1 MLCSSHSQFLYD
13 KYHEPHRHRSLS
25 ERWSFNHQEIIMCDK
40 IIKLAN
46 LKIKGRIEQQTRV
59 YSTKGI
65 SPTLNSAMG
74 HGGNCIPLFLI
85 MITGGKRMK
94 SLLLSW
100 KVKPDVGGQ
109 VLDIYNQA
117 VMQGI
122 SPTIKTTIDTAN
134 MTFVTIMN
142 KEIIHTAPNG
152 KRYSIQIRKYT
163 PRDCF
168 RLMGLHEADID
179 KLLSKEK
186 TGQLIISKSKLYA
199 LAGNSIVT
207 NCLTAMF
214 EELIFPSG
222 NHYHDKTGQLSLF

>member
-1 MLCSSHSQFLYD
+1 MIAISKYNKQHPLRVFEAFAGYGSQSLAFKYLKDKHPEFDFKVVGYSEIEPSAIQAYGLLHST
-13 KYHEPHRHRSLS
+13 
-25 ERWSFNHQEIIMCDK
+25 I
-40 IIKLAN
+40 
-46 LKIKGRIEQQTRV
+46 
-59 YSTKGI
+59 
-65 SPTLNSAMG
+65 LN
-74 HGGNCIPLFLI
+74 
-85 MITGGKRMK
+85 RQR
-94 SLLLSW
+94 
-100 KVKPDVGGQ
+100 D
-109 VLDIYNQA
+109 
-117 VMQGI
+117 
-122 SPTIKTTIDTAN
+122 

-152 KRYSIQIRKYT
+152 KKYSIQIRKYT

-168 RLMGLHEADID
+168 RLMGVHEADID

>member
-1 MLCSSHSQFLYD
+1 
-13 KYHEPHRHRSLS
+13 
-25 ERWSFNHQEIIMCDK
+25 
-40 IIKLAN
+40 
-46 LKIKGRIEQQTRV
+46 
-59 YSTKGI
+59 
-65 SPTLNSAMG
+65 
-74 HGGNCIPLFLI
+74 

-94 SLLLSW
+94 SLLLSG

-109 VLDIYNQA
+109 VFDIYNQA

-152 KRYSIQIRKYT
+152 KKYSIQIRKYT

-168 RLMGLHEADID
+168 RLMGVHEADID

-186 TGQLIISKSKLYA
+186 SGQLIISKSKLYA

-222 NHYHDKTGQLSLF
+222 NHYHDKNGQLSLF

>member
-1 MLCSSHSQFLYD
+1 MKQSKKLYPEDSDTENGWWMLSCSYS
-13 KYHEPHRHRSLS
+13 KYRHGKHNELHWHGSLS
-25 ERWSFNHQEIIMCDK
+25 ERWSFNHQENQMCDK

-65 SPTLNSAMG
+65 SPTLNSAIG
-74 HGGNCIPLFLI
+74 HGGNWIPLFLI
-85 MITGGKRMK
+85 
-94 SLLLSW
+94 
-100 KVKPDVGGQ
+100 VKYKND
-109 VLDIYNQA
+109 N
-117 VMQGI
+117 I
-122 SPTIKTTIDTAN
+122 S
-134 MTFVTIMN
+134 

-152 KRYSIQIRKYT
+152 KKYSIQIRKYT

-168 RLMGLHEADID
+168 RLMGVHETDID

-186 TGQLIISKSKLYA
+186 SGQLIICKSKLYA

-207 NCLTAMF
+207 NRLTAMF

-222 NHYHDKTGQLSLF
+222 NHYHDKNGQLSLF

>member
-1 MLCSSHSQFLYD
+1 
-13 KYHEPHRHRSLS
+13 
-25 ERWSFNHQEIIMCDK
+25 MCDK

-46 LKIKGRIEQQTRV
+46 LHIKGRIEQHTRV

-65 SPTLNSAMG
+65 SPTL
-74 HGGNCIPLFLI
+74 
-85 MITGGKRMK
+85 
-94 SLLLSW
+94 
-100 KVKPDVGGQ
+100 
-109 VLDIYNQA
+109 
-117 VMQGI
+117 
-122 SPTIKTTIDTAN
+122 KTTIDTSN
-134 MTFVTIMN
+134 MTFVTTMN

-152 KRYSIQIRKYT
+152 KKYSISIRKYT

-168 RLMGLHEADID
+168 RLMGVHEADID

-186 TGQLIISKSKLYA
+186 DGSPIICKSKLYA

-222 NHYHDKTGQLSLF
+222 NHYHDKSGQLSLF

>member
-1 MLCSSHSQFLYD
+1 
-13 KYHEPHRHRSLS
+13 
-25 ERWSFNHQEIIMCDK
+25 MCDK

-46 LKIKGRIEQQTRV
+46 LNIPGRFEQQNRV
-59 YSTKGI
+59 YSVKGI

-74 HGGNCIPLFLI
+74 HGGGCIPVFFNC
-85 MITGGKRMK
+85 KRDM
-94 SLLLSW
+94 S
-100 KVKPDVGGQ
+100 
-109 VLDIYNQA
+109 
-117 VMQGI
+117 
-122 SPTIKTTIDTAN
+122 
-134 MTFVTIMN
+134 

-152 KRYSIQIRKYT
+152 KKYSIQIRKYT

-168 RLMGLHEADID
+168 RLMGVHEADID

-186 TGQLIISKSKLYA
+186 SGQLIICKSKLYA

-222 NHYHDKTGQLSLF
+222 NHYHDKSGQLSLF